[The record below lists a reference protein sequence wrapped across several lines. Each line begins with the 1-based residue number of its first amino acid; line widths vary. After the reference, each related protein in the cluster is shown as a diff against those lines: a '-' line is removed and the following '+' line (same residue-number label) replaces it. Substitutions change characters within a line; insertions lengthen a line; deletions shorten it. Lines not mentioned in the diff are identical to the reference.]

1 MMTSYQVDSD
11 AVMTA
16 TTSIRST
23 IGRLQG
29 EVSGL
34 MGQLGGLEGSWTG
47 QAATA
52 FHGAVADWRMTQQ
65 RIEESLATLEQALAL
80 AGQQYADIEQ
90 ANLRLFT
97 R

>member
-1 MMTSYQVDSD
+1 
-11 AVMTA
+11 MTA
-16 TTSIRST
+16 TSNIRST

-34 MGQLGGLEGSWTG
+34 MAQLSGLEGSWTG

-52 FHGAVADWRMTQQ
+52 FHGAVADWRVTQQ
-65 RIEESLATLEQALAL
+65 RIEESLAALNQALGM
-80 AGQQYADIEQ
+80 AGQQYAEIEQ
-90 ANLRLFT
+90 ANLRLFA

>member
-1 MMTSYQVDSD
+1 MTSFQVDSD
-11 AVMTA
+11 AVLTA

-34 MGQLGGLEGSWTG
+34 MGQLSGLEGSWTG

-52 FHGAVADWRMTQQ
+52 FHGAVADWRVTQQ
-65 RIEESLATLEQALAL
+65 RIEESLAALNQALGM
-80 AGQQYADIEQ
+80 AGQQYAEIEQ
-90 ANLRLFT
+90 ANLRLFA